1 MLKSG
6 RIFLGK
12 HDVPCTIRNLS
23 ATGACLQVQ
32 TTVGIPA
39 VFDFSI
45 AGEPVRTCKTVWRD
59 DTQIGVMFIQLE

>member
-6 RIFLGK
+6 KIFFGK
-12 HDVPCTIRNLS
+12 HGVPCAIRNLL

-39 VFDFSI
+39 VFDFSNGARSFDFPAI
-45 AGEPVRTCKTVWRD
+45 EQA
-59 DTQIGVMFIQLE
+59 